1 MNRYKEIQFK
11 GNLRSYQQRVLGNV
25 DKYLA
30 DGKVN
35 IVTAPG
41 SGKTILGLELIR
53 KLGEPCLILSPTKDS
68 RDRWGECLKEHF
80 LEDESL
86 FEEFYSTDL
95 HRPKLINCITYEALS
110 MAMER
115 IKAKADGEISFFDID
130 FLRVLRRQGI
140 TTLCMEEPHHLG
152 NVKQKALEKFL
163 ECLGEKVMRVC
174 LTAVPPYD
182 LDRTEWS
189 RYYSICGEIDE
200 EIFAPELVA
209 QGSLCPHQDYVY
221 FNYPTAEEMQ
231 VIQEHQDF
239 VKKVVKE
246 VGSLR
251 CIQDISNFVKNWR
264 PEFDAYKRLMNQ
276 FPAEL
281 EALLVL
287 LHYWGKLPNRTPL
300 QVQFKLKTLPQPNM
314 VYFQRA
320 LQFLVSEVSQFKN
333 FHNIS
338 MIRTVLEKHQ
348 LCKDKKVRLCLP
360 EETRESFTFSVGK
373 LKSIG
378 DITLHEYRNLGKA
391 LRLMILT
398 DFNRGSNEN
407 LNKIGTDEPYED
419 ISVVSIFETLRRLDD
434 TMNIAVLSGSFI
446 ILPKEFVSQG
456 TMVNLEPFEG
466 TRYAKVEVY
475 GTPREGMDL
484 VRELLREG
492 RLQVLIGTDTLL
504 EEGWDEPC
512 MNTLILANS
521 VEPFA
526 ASNQMRGLVIKSNP
540 QNPGKTANIW
550 HLVTLEPQELIRE
563 TLLKQP
569 LSAGK
574 EEEEFLLGCDYSIV
588 KRRLGTFM
596 TPDYETGN
604 IENGIERLSL
614 IQPPFDEKSVAK
626 KNKGMLELAGNRS
639 KMSKAWKKQLM
650 EAPFQVI
657 EDTAWSIVPCMP
669 VFRYM
674 RKRAV
679 KKIRDYWLQKF
690 LGVIACLF
698 LVIGITVFCKISK
711 GLGLLIILLDV
722 VAGIL
727 PWLMFHFEPIFCKD
741 IGRRPHNWQ
750 FLQQLSKSGSL
761 GVLETL
767 ADNVRRTLVE
777 CGFIASDSSVVVEKV
792 GDTINWVRVRLQ
804 NATRHDQNIFNK
816 AIGELMAPIENPRYK
831 LVPKE
836 ANPMEKIEYALAC
849 PSIIGQKERTA
860 KILEKYLAENLDF
873 IEIVETNRLG
883 GMVFEKYHKYHASM
897 YSAEVPKKAGYLGT
911 DTKYIIVKETNTKL
925 LEDKE
930 QK

>member
-1 MNRYKEIQFK
+1 MNRFDEIRFK
-11 GNLRSYQQRVLGNV
+11 GDFRSYQQRVLGNV

-35 IVTAPG
+35 IVAAPG
-41 SGKTILGLELIR
+41 SGKTILGLELMR

-68 RDRWGECLKEHF
+68 RDRWGKCLKELF
-80 LEDESL
+80 LEEESQ
-86 FEEFYSTDL
+86 FEEFFSTDL
-95 HRPKLINCITYEALS
+95 HSPKLINCITYEALS

-115 IKAKADGEISFFDID
+115 TQAKTDGEISYFDID

-152 NVKQKALEKFL
+152 NDKQKALEKFL
-163 ECLGEKVMRVC
+163 ECMGEKVTRIC
-174 LTAVPPYD
+174 LTAIPPYD

-231 VIQEHQDF
+231 VIQEHRDF
-239 VKKVVKE
+239 VKKVLKE
-246 VGSLR
+246 VGSLK
-251 CIQDISNFVKNWR
+251 CIQEIA
-264 PEFDAYKRLMNQ
+264 EFINSWHPRYDWYKRWEKQ
-276 FPAEL
+276 FPSEL

-287 LHYWGKLPNRTPL
+287 LQYWGKLPNRTPL
-300 QVQFKLKTLPQPNM
+300 REQFKLKTLPQPNM

-320 LQFLVSEVSQFKN
+320 LQFLVGEVSQFKN
-333 FHNIS
+333 FHNVS
-338 MIRTVLEKHQ
+338 KIRTVLERHQ
-348 LCKDKKVRLCLP
+348 LCKDKKVTLCLS
-360 EETRESFTFSVGK
+360 EETRKNFTFSVGK

-378 DITLHEYRNLGKA
+378 DITLHEYRNLGNA
-391 LRLMILT
+391 LRMMILT

-475 GTPREGMDL
+475 GTPCEGMDL
-484 VRELLREG
+484 IRELLREG
-492 RLQVLIGTDTLL
+492 RLQILIGTNALL

-512 MNTLILANS
+512 MNTLILANY
-521 VEPFA
+521 VEPFVS
-526 ASNQMRGLVIKSNP
+526 SNQMRGLVIKSDP
-540 QNPGKTANIW
+540 QNPEKTANIW
-550 HLVTLEPQELIRE
+550 HLVTLESQEMMQE
-563 TLLKQP
+563 TLLK
-569 LSAGK
+569 SSVAAG
-574 EEEEFLLGCDYSIV
+574 EEEEFLFGYDYSIV
-588 KRRLGTFM
+588 KRRLATFM

-698 LVIGITVFCKISK
+698 LVIGVTVFCKISK

-727 PWLMFHFEPIFCKD
+727 PWLMFHFEPILCKD

-761 GVLETL
+761 GVLVTL
-767 ADNVRRTLVE
+767 ADNVRRTLAE

-804 NATRHDQNIFNK
+804 NATRHDQDIFSK
-816 AIGELMAPIENPRYK
+816 AIGELLAPIGNPRYK

-836 ANPMEKIEYALAC
+836 AQIMEKLEYSLDC

-873 IEIVETNRLG
+873 IELVETNRLG
-883 GMVFEKYHKYHASM
+883 GVVFEKYHKYHASM
-897 YSAEVPKKAGYLGT
+897 YSAEVPKKAGYLGA
-911 DTKYIIVKETNTKL
+911 DTKYIVVKETNTKL

-930 QK
+930 TK